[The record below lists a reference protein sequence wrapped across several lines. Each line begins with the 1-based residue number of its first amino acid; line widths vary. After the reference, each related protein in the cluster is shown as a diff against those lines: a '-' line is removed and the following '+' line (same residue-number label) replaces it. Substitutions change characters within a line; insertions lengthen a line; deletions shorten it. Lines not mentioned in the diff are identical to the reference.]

1 MASLF
6 ESLAGSFTPD
16 MIGRLG
22 GALGTDAASVTKA
35 LGTLGPLL
43 ASGMSRMTDTQAG
56 ADALM
61 GLLPKESSGAF
72 GGLGDLIGSLFG
84 GGSVK
89 AGGDLLSSM
98 FGGGSSAVAGTLS
111 RALGFNVGPLMNLAA
126 PAALNAVSSLVRSKG
141 LDAAGLGA
149 ALKAE
154 TDAFAADPA
163 QREAASLVSSAL
175 ASADAAKATIA
186 AYGDD
191 WAKVLAG
198 PAAAMAAVATADL
211 SGPIDSIK
219 EAKAA
224 AAALELAAR
233 KAAPG
238 SLLATAFGAGLT
250 TDMLGRMRELAPRK
264 DALMDLLKAS
274 AAAVA
279 TRSPADAAAYRET
292 LNAVA
297 RATAE
302 ASKDGGFLGIG
313 GKLVSD
319 DEQRA
324 LDAIRTALG

>member
-1 MASLF
+1 MTSLI
-6 ESLAGSFTPD
+6 ESIAGSFTPD

-22 GALGTDAASVTKA
+22 GALGVDAPSVTKA

-43 ASGMSRMTDTQAG
+43 ASGMSKMSGTPGG
-56 ADALM
+56 ADALLGM
-61 GLLPKESSGAF
+61 LPKEAGAF
-72 GGLGDLIGSLFG
+72 GGIGDLLGSLFG

-89 AGGDLLSSM
+89 AGGDLMSSM
-98 FGGGSSAVAGTLS
+98 FGAGSSAVAGTLS
-111 RALGFNVGPLMNLAA
+111 RALGFNVAPLMNLVA
-126 PAALNAVSSLVRSKG
+126 PAALSAVGALVKGRG

-149 ALKAE
+149 VLRSE
-154 TDAFAADPA
+154 TDAFMADPA
-163 QREAASLVSSAL
+163 QRENAALIGQAFE
-175 ASADAAKATIA
+175 SADAAKSRIA
-186 AYGDD
+186 SFGDD

-198 PAAAMAAVATADL
+198 PAAAMAAVATSDL

-224 AAALELAAR
+224 AAALEQAAR
-233 KAAPG
+233 GSAPG

-250 TDMLGRMRELAPRK
+250 PDMVRRMRELAPTK
-264 DALMDLLKAS
+264 DRLIDLIGSS
-274 AAAVA
+274 AATVA
-279 TRSPADAAAYRET
+279 ARSPADAAAYRDT

-324 LDAIRTALG
+324 LDAIRAALG

>member
-1 MASLF
+1 VSFLLD
-6 ESLAGSFTPD
+6 SIAGTFTPE

-22 GALGTDAASVTKA
+22 GALGASESSVTKA

-43 ASGMSRMTDTQAG
+43 TSGMSKMAGAPGG
-56 ADALM
+56 ADALLGM
-61 GLLPKESSGAF
+61 LPKEAGAF
-72 GGLGDLIGSLFG
+72 GGIGDLIGSLFG

-89 AGGDLLSSM
+89 AGGDLMSAM
-98 FGGGSSAVAGTLS
+98 FGAGSSAVAGTLS
-111 RALGFNVGPLMNLAA
+111 RALGFNVAPLMNLVA
-126 PAALNAVSSLVRSKG
+126 PAALSAVSALVRGKG

-163 QREAASLVSSAL
+163 QRETAALVGEAFRSAE
-175 ASADAAKATIA
+175 AANAKAA
-186 AYGDD
+186 AFGDD
-191 WAKVLAG
+191 WAKVVAG
-198 PAAAMAAVATADL
+198 PAAALAAVATADL
-211 SGPIDSIK
+211 SGPIDSIR

-224 AAALELAAR
+224 NAALEQAAR
-233 KAAPG
+233 SAAPG
-238 SLLATAFGAGLT
+238 SLVATAFGAGIT
-250 TDMLGRMRELAPRK
+250 PDMLKGMREHAPNK
-264 DALMDLLKAS
+264 SGLVDLLKSS
-274 AAAVA
+274 AAIVA
-279 TRSPADAAAYRET
+279 SRSPADAAAYRDVV
-292 LNAVA
+292 NAVA

>member
-1 MASLF
+1 MASIL
-6 ESLAGSFTPD
+6 ESISGTFTPD
-16 MIGRLG
+16 VIGRLG
-22 GALGTDAASVTKA
+22 GALGADASSVSKA

-43 ASGMSRMTDTQAG
+43 TSGMSRMSGTPGG
-56 ADALM
+56 ADALLGM
-61 GLLPKESSGAF
+61 LPEEAGAF

-89 AGGDLLSSM
+89 AGGDLMSSM
-98 FGGGSSAVAGTLS
+98 FGAGSSAVAGTLS
-111 RALGFNVGPLMNLAA
+111 RALGFNVAPLMNLVA
-126 PAALNAVSSLVRSKG
+126 PAALSAVGSLVKSKG

-154 TDAFAADPA
+154 TDAFMADPA
-163 QREAASLVSSAL
+163 RRETAALVDRAFGSAE
-175 ASADAAKATIA
+175 AAKAVVA
-186 AYGDD
+186 SFGDD
-191 WAKVLAG
+191 WAKVVAG
-198 PAAAMAAVATADL
+198 PAAALAAVATSDL
-211 SGPIDSIK
+211 SGPIDSIR

-224 AAALELAAR
+224 TAALERAAR
-233 KAAPG
+233 EAAPG
-238 SLLATAFGAGLT
+238 SLVATAFGAGIT
-250 TDMLGRMRELAPRK
+250 PDMVKRMRELAPTK
-264 DALMDLLKAS
+264 DRLIDLMKSS
-274 AAAVA
+274 AATVA
-279 TRSPADAAAYRET
+279 ARSPADAAVYRDT

>member
-1 MASLF
+1 MASFLD
-6 ESLAGSFTPD
+6 SLAGAFTPD

-22 GALGTDAASVTKA
+22 GALGTDTASVTKA

-43 ASGMSRMTDTQAG
+43 AGGMSRMTGSQSG
-56 ADALM
+56 ADALLGM
-61 GLLPKESSGAF
+61 LPKESGAF

-89 AGGDLLSSM
+89 AGGDLLSSL
-98 FGGGSSAVAGTLS
+98 FGGGTSAVAGTLS
-111 RALGFNVGPLMNLAA
+111 RALGFNVGPLLNLVAPMALGAA
-126 PAALNAVSSLVRSKG
+126 ASLVRAKG

-154 TDAFAADPA
+154 TDAFSADPA
-163 QREAASLVSSAL
+163 QREAASLVTSAL
-175 ASADAAKATIA
+175 AAADTAKATIA
-186 AYGDD
+186 SYGED

-233 KAAPG
+233 RAAPG

-250 TDMLGRMRELAPRK
+250 PEMLSRMRELAPRK
-264 DALMDLLKAS
+264 DALIDLLKAS
-274 AAAVA
+274 AGAVA
-279 TRSPADAAAYRET
+279 ARSPAEAPAYREA

-297 RATAE
+297 KATAE